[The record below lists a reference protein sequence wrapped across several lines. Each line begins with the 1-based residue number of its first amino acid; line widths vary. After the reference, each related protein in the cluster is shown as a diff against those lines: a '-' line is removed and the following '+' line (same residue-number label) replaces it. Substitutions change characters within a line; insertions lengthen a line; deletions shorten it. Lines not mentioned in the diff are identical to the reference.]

1 MNRKITKDRKVTR
14 ENIDQEIGWC
24 TKQPMDR
31 ETQYYERRLA
41 SIILEVG
48 TDGDILLTDK
58 ETDVENE

>member
-1 MNRKITKDRKVTR
+1 
-14 ENIDQEIGWC
+14 
-24 TKQPMDR
+24 MDR

-58 ETDVENE
+58 DKNARQIPWDNTLMINSLFSCQLLGLHD